1 MSTKRNLQSI
11 RSFYLCILIFNIV
24 YSSIFHLNNKGFNIK
39 LFGDLT
45 MRSVVFFTLNSI
57 LFLCVVIAVEKKIN
71 INEEIKTQVSMRIRT
86 LYLVNIFFI
95 GYILVCI
102 FLLKDIDVI
111 LSSFVMEIIYIGIL
125 ILTKKIIALQ
135 LEDRQLQWQK
145 ACGYIDED
153 CEESSF
159 LWRFKIWCFPHINVP
174 FKNRWKGSSRL
185 LYDLA
190 LVYGI
195 IISEGN
201 LFSLILLILLL
212 PDAIS
217 WIEGLLGLQTSLIGI
232 CTGITEHHSKSSH
245 VVYHK
250 VYVTD
255 YKNKREITFYVDG
268 PLFIHENSNMTV
280 IHGTFSKRVLYVEG
294 LNLDI
299 R

>member
-1 MSTKRNLQSI
+1 MSNKRNLQSL
-11 RSFYLCILIFNIV
+11 RSFYICILIFNMV
-24 YSSIFHLNNKGFNIK
+24 SNSIFHLNNNGFNIK
-39 LFGDLT
+39 LFKNFT
-45 MRSVVFFTLNSI
+45 IRSVILLDLNI
-57 LFLCVVIAVEKKIN
+57 LLFLIIVIAFEKKIN
-71 INEEIKTQVSMRIRT
+71 IDEEANTQLNTRIRP

-95 GYILVCI
+95 AYILVCI

-111 LSSFVMEIIYIGIL
+111 LSSFIMEIIYIGII
-125 ILTKKIIALQ
+125 ILSKKIIT
-135 LEDRQLQWQK
+135 LELTNRQLQWQK

-159 LWRFKIWCFPHINVP
+159 LWRFKLWWSPHVNVP

-195 IISEGN
+195 IISKGN

-212 PDAIS
+212 PDVIS
-217 WIEGLLGLQTSLIGI
+217 WLEGLLGLQTSLTGI
-232 CTGITEHHSKSSH
+232 CTGITEHHSKNSH
-245 VVYHK
+245 VLYHK

-268 PLFIHENSNMTV
+268 PLFIHENSHMTV
-280 IHGTFSKRVLYVEG
+280 VHGTFSKRVLYVEG